1 VTPEV
6 LKRGVPLL
14 LDATVKDQE
23 FGLCFDALQ
32 RAAGSSQLGNF
43 HYVPV
48 LFHEAEML
56 SADIEKDGNL
66 TEIGQEQRGKEKG
79 APSRSLARP

>member
-1 VTPEV
+1 
-6 LKRGVPLL
+6 
-14 LDATVKDQE
+14 
-23 FGLCFDALQ
+23 
-32 RAAGSSQLGNF
+32 
-43 HYVPV
+43 
-48 LFHEAEML
+48 M